1 MSSAIHCSW
10 FWNNQSKLM
19 AFDLLL
25 VLGKAFSISEAGL
38 IGVLKYGQ
46 DSQGIHSLNEP
57 FTEESFL
64 NTFKSVSL
72 CPFATLWI
80 MDSSCLYYCIFTLN
94 SSLSLKPRLCTRP
107 C

>member
-1 MSSAIHCSW
+1 MSSAIHRSW

-19 AFDLLL
+19 AFDSLL
-25 VLGKAFSISEAGL
+25 VLGKEFSISEAGL

-64 NTFKSVSL
+64 KTFNSL
-72 CPFATLWI
+72 L
-80 MDSSCLYYCIFTLN
+80 
-94 SSLSLKPRLCTRP
+94 LKPRLCTRP